1 MRTSIEA
8 PCERYLRIGL
18 SMKQLDVIGRL
29 ISVLVRLHLFAP
41 FAEHAATEI
50 GGRRRRRGR
59 ENHKVTTEEWSS
71 MQHARL
77 KCS

>member
-1 MRTSIEA
+1 MSIED

-29 ISVLVRLHLFAP
+29 ISALVRLRLFAP
-41 FAEHAATEI
+41 FAEHAAAEI

-59 ENHKVTTEEWSS
+59 ENRKVTTEEWSS